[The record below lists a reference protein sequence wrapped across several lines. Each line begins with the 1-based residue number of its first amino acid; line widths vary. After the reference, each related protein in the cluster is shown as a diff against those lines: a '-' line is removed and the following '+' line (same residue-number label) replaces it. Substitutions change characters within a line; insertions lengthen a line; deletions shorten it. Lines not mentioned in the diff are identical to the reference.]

1 MSAWNLLKKATQSW
15 INLNKNLLVE
25 PKIKALQNPPRKK
38 ISEKHLRSI
47 HLSQL
52 SISQS
57 STSLQTKK
65 LKLLWISYWKTW
77 NVLLLWMSPQN
88 VVTLLSI
95 INSLLSWNKSLE
107 VMDLKSLHSPA
118 INLEAKSLKILK
130 LYANGH
136 LIPTK
141 LNSQF
146 SKKSKLMEETLT
158 QSSTILNYLLSKI
171 PFHGILTNFWSQ
183 AMESSLSMPLL
194 SKQNQLILQKKFK
207 DFSNDN
213 IYSLNN

>member
-15 INLNKNLLVE
+15 TNLNKNQLVE
-25 PKIKALQNPPRKK
+25 PKIKALQSPPRKK
-38 ISEKHLRSI
+38 ISERHLRSI

-52 SISQS
+52 SISQL
-57 STSLQTKK
+57 STLLQTKK
-65 LKLLWISYWKTW
+65 LKLLWISFWKIW
-77 NVLLLWMSPQN
+77 NVLLLWMLPQN

-107 VMDLKSLHSPA
+107 VMDLKSLLSHA
-118 INLEAKSLKILK
+118 ISLEAKSQKILK
-130 LYANGH
+130 LCANGH

-141 LNSQF
+141 LISQF
-146 SKKSKLMEETLT
+146 SKKSKLMEEMLI
-158 QSSTILNYLLSKI
+158 QSSTISNYLLSKI

-194 SKQNQLILQKKFK
+194 SKQNQLILQKKSK
-207 DFSNDN
+207 DFSNDI